1 MNKNMKERRIEKI
14 GNGLKE
20 AFNKPQYMFL
30 SLSIAVLFFAI
41 NIVLPNSKTLLEI
54 FATQGIGA
62 GWRFLLVLLEGSF
75 GSMTVTSSI
84 LLITIAVLLGI
95 VVSLI
100 VYKVK
105 TIKGSSMQNG
115 KITTVGAI
123 LGIAAP
129 GCASCGIGVLSIFG
143 LTSSLAVLPFKGA
156 EIGFISVALLA
167 TSTASLATRITEG
180 ESCKIEFKKKKK

>member
-1 MNKNMKERRIEKI
+1 MKESRMGKI
-14 GNGLKE
+14 GKGLKE
-20 AFNKPQYMFL
+20 AFNKPKYMFL

-41 NIVLPNSKTLLEI
+41 NVVLPNSKTLLEM
-54 FATQGIGA
+54 FRTQGIGA
-62 GWRFLLVLLEGSF
+62 GGRFLLVLLEGSF
-75 GSMTVTSSI
+75 GNMTVTSSI

-95 VVSLI
+95 VISLI

-105 TIKGSSMQNG
+105 TIKGSSLQNG
-115 KITTVGAI
+115 KITTIGAI
-123 LGIAAP
+123 LGVAAP
-129 GCASCGIGVLSIFG
+129 GCASCGIGVLSVFG

-180 ESCKIEFKKKKK
+180 NNCKINFKKKKR